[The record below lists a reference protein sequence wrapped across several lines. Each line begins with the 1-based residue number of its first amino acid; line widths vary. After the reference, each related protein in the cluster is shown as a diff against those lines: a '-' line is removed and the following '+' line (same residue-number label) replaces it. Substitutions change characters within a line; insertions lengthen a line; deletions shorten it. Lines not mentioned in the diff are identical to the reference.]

1 MELYAHPISTT
12 SRAVL
17 LFVAE
22 SDLEVDH
29 RTIDLFTGEH
39 RAEAFLAVNPS
50 GLLPVLVDGEFRLTE
65 SSAILKYLADLINS
79 PAYPSALRLRARINE
94 RMDWINTN
102 LYRSFGY
109 DLVYPQI
116 FPPYRRRSDEAQAAL
131 LEWGAAK
138 SRDWLRVLDQSLIG
152 PNQAYLCGDKITIAD
167 YLGAAFV
174 TIGEAIGCSFAAY
187 PNIRRW
193 LANMRRLKSWPL
205 VFKTF
210 DGFVVSQRGRDFVTV

>member
-12 SRAVL
+12 SRAIL

-22 SDLEVDH
+22 RGLAVELRAV
-29 RTIDLFTGEH
+29 DLFTGEN
-39 RAEAFLAVNPS
+39 RSKEFLSINPN
-50 GLLPVLVDGEFRLTE
+50 GLVPVLVDGDFRLTE
-65 SSAILKYLADLINS
+65 SSAILKYLADLTHS
-79 PAYPSALRLRARINE
+79 PAYPSDLRQRSRVNE

-116 FPPYRRRSDEAQAAL
+116 FPHLRRRSDEAQAAV
-131 LEWGAAK
+131 LESGAET
-138 SRDWLRVLDQSLIG
+138 SRAWLTILDRDLIG
-152 PNQAYLCGDKITIAD
+152 PAHNYLCGDRVTIAD

-174 TIGEAIGCSFAAY
+174 TIGAAIGCDFSAY

-193 LANMRRLKSWPL
+193 LANMRRLKSWPT
-205 VFKTF
+205 VFESF
-210 DGFVVSQRGRDFVTV
+210 ERFAESLRERSFVTV